1 MLPLVSALLAP
12 LAGVLIYVTMHH
24 RPRTVRLLDT
34 AVIVALPLLV
44 AAQVVPHAWADR
56 SLVLVV
62 VVALGAGLVAMVERL
77 SRTLARYTDD
87 ATILFAVLGIS
98 VHALVEGS
106 ALTTGASPAFVLA
119 VVVHRV
125 AIGLL
130 IWWLVVP
137 RHGAVA
143 AGAGRGSDP
152 GRHAWSGYV
161 VGTDVVTGLPFVDR
175 HLLEA
180 FVAGTLLHVV
190 LHQGRE
196 DHRH

>member
-12 LAGVLIYVTMHH
+12 LAGVLIYVTLHH
-24 RPRTVRLLDT
+24 RARTVRLLDT

-44 AAQVVPHAWADR
+44 AIQVLPHAWAER
-56 SLVLVV
+56 SLVPVV
-62 VVALGAGLVAMVERL
+62 VVALGAGLLAVVERL
-77 SRTLARYTDD
+77 SHTLARYTDD
-87 ATILFAVLGIS
+87 FTILFAVLGIS
-98 VHALVEGS
+98 AHALLEGS
-106 ALTTGASPAFVLA
+106 ALTAGASPAFVLA

-125 AIGLL
+125 ALGLL

-137 RHGAVA
+137 RHGAPL
-143 AGAGRGSDP
+143 AGAGVGVILV
-152 GRHAWSGYV
+152 ATVAGYV
-161 VGTDVVTGLPFVDR
+161 VGGGVMTDLAFVDSE
-175 HLLEA
+175 LLEA

>member
-12 LAGVLIYVTMHH
+12 LAGALIYVTMHH
-24 RPRTVRLLDT
+24 RARTVRLLDT
-34 AVIVALPLLV
+34 TVIVALPLLV
-44 AAQVVPHAWADR
+44 AVQVLPHAWAER
-56 SLVLVV
+56 SLVPVV
-62 VVALGAGLVAMVERL
+62 MVALGAGLVALVERL
-77 SRTLARYTDD
+77 SHTLARYTDD

-98 VHALVEGS
+98 VHALLEGS
-106 ALTTGASPAFVLA
+106 ALTAGASPAFVLA

-125 AIGLL
+125 TLGLL
-130 IWWLVVP
+130 IWWLVAP
-137 RHGAVA
+137 RHGARA
-143 AGAGRGSDP
+143 AGAGVAAILASTL
-152 GRHAWSGYV
+152 AGYV
-161 VGTDVVTGLPFVDR
+161 VGTGVVADLPFVDS

>member
-1 MLPLVSALLAP
+1 MVPIISALLAP

-24 RPRTVRLLDT
+24 RARTVRLLDT

-44 AAQVVPHAWADR
+44 AAQVAPHAWAER
-56 SLVLVV
+56 SLVPVV

-87 ATILFAVLGIS
+87 ATIVFAVLGIS

-106 ALTTGASPAFVLA
+106 ALTAGASPAFVLA
-119 VVVHRV
+119 VVAHRV
-125 AIGLL
+125 TLGLL

-137 RHGAVA
+137 RHGTRAAAAGVA
-143 AGAGRGSDP
+143 AILA
-152 GRHAWSGYV
+152 ATVAGYV
-161 VGTDVVTGLPFVDR
+161 VGTGVMADLPFVDS

>member
-1 MLPLVSALLAP
+1 MVPIISALLAP

-24 RPRTVRLLDT
+24 QARTVRLLDT

-44 AAQVVPHAWADR
+44 AVQVLPHAWGER
-56 SLVLVV
+56 SLVPVV
-62 VVALGAGLVAMVERL
+62 MVALGAGLVALVERL
-77 SRTLARYTDD
+77 SHTLARYTDD

-98 VHALVEGS
+98 VHALLEGS
-106 ALTTGASPAFVLA
+106 ALTAGASPAFVLA
-119 VVVHRV
+119 VVAHRV
-125 AIGLL
+125 TLGLL

-137 RHGAVA
+137 RHGTRAAAAGVA
-143 AGAGRGSDP
+143 AILA
-152 GRHAWSGYV
+152 ATVAGYV
-161 VGTDVVTGLPFVDR
+161 VGTGVMADLAFVDS

>member
-1 MLPLVSALLAP
+1 MFPLVSALLAP

-24 RPRTVRLLDT
+24 RARTVRLLDT

-44 AAQVVPHAWADR
+44 AIQVVPHAWAER
-56 SLVLVV
+56 SLVPVV
-62 VVALGAGLVAMVERL
+62 VVALGAGVVALVERL
-77 SRTLARYTDD
+77 SHTLARYTDD
-87 ATILFAVLGIS
+87 VTIVFAVLGLS

-106 ALTTGASPAFVLA
+106 ALTGGASPAFVLV

-125 AIGLL
+125 VLGLL

-137 RHGAVA
+137 RHGVRA
-143 AGAGRGSDP
+143 AGAGVAAILASTV
-152 GRHAWSGYV
+152 AGYL
-161 VGTDVVTGLPFVDR
+161 VGTGVMADLPFVDS

>member
-24 RPRTVRLLDT
+24 RARTVRLLDT

-44 AAQVVPHAWADR
+44 AAQVVQHAWAER
-56 SLVLVV
+56 SLAPIV
-62 VVALGAGLVAMVERL
+62 VVALGAGLLALVERL
-77 SRTLARYTDD
+77 SHKLARHTGDV
-87 ATILFAVLGIS
+87 TIVFAVLGLS

-106 ALTTGASPAFVLA
+106 ALTAGASPAFVLA
-119 VVVHRV
+119 VVAHRV
-125 AIGLL
+125 TLGLL

-137 RHGAVA
+137 RHGTRAAAAGVA
-143 AGAGRGSDP
+143 AILA
-152 GRHAWSGYV
+152 ATVAGYV
-161 VGTDVVTGLPFVDR
+161 VGTGVMADLPLVDS

>member
-24 RPRTVRLLDT
+24 RARTVRLLDT
-34 AVIVALPLLV
+34 TVIVALPLLV
-44 AAQVVPHAWADR
+44 AVQVLPHAWGER
-56 SLVLVV
+56 GLVPVV
-62 VVALGAGLVAMVERL
+62 MVAFGAGLVALVERL
-77 SRTLARYTDD
+77 SHTLARYTDD
-87 ATILFAVLGIS
+87 VTILFAVLGIS
-98 VHALVEGS
+98 VHALLEGS
-106 ALTTGASPAFVLA
+106 ALTAGASPAFVLA

-137 RHGAVA
+137 RHGVRA
-143 AGAGRGSDP
+143 AGAGVG
-152 GRHAWSGYV
+152 AIIAATLAGYV
-161 VGTDVVTGLPFVDR
+161 VGTGVMADLAFVDS

>member
-12 LAGVLIYVTMHH
+12 LAGALIYVTMHH
-24 RPRTVRLLDT
+24 RPRTVRVLDT

-44 AAQVVPHAWADR
+44 AVQVGPHAWAER
-56 SLVLVV
+56 SLVPVV
-62 VVALGAGLVAMVERL
+62 VVALGAGLLALVERL
-77 SRTLARYTDD
+77 SHTLARYTDD
-87 ATILFAVLGIS
+87 VTILFAVLGLS

-106 ALTTGASPAFVLA
+106 ALTAGASPAFVLA

-125 AIGLL
+125 ALGLL

-137 RHGAVA
+137 RHGTRAAAAGVA
-143 AGAGRGSDP
+143 AIMA
-152 GRHAWSGYV
+152 ATLAGYV
-161 VGTDVVTGLPFVDR
+161 LGTGVVTDVPLVDR
-175 HLLEA
+175 ALLEA

-190 LHQGRE
+190 FHQGRE

>member
-24 RPRTVRLLDT
+24 RARTIRLLDT

-44 AAQVVPHAWADR
+44 AVQVVPHAWEER
-56 SLVLVV
+56 SLVPVV
-62 VVALGAGLVAMVERL
+62 VVALGAGLLALVERL
-77 SRTLARYTDD
+77 SHTLARYTDD
-87 ATILFAVLGIS
+87 ATILFAVLAIS
-98 VHALVEGS
+98 VHALLEGS
-106 ALTTGASPAFVLA
+106 ALTAGASPAFVLA

-125 AIGLL
+125 GVGLL
-130 IWWLVVP
+130 IWWLVAP

-143 AGAGRGSDP
+143 AAAGVAAILVGTL
-152 GRHAWSGYV
+152 AGYV
-161 VGTDVVTGLPFVDR
+161 VGAGVLTDLPFVDS
-175 HLLEA
+175 HLVEA

>member
-34 AVIVALPLLV
+34 TVIVALPLLV
-44 AAQVVPHAWADR
+44 AVQVVPHAWAER
-56 SLVLVV
+56 SLAPVV
-62 VVALGAGLVAMVERL
+62 VVALGAGLLALVERL
-77 SRTLARYTDD
+77 SHTLARHTDD
-87 ATILFAVLGIS
+87 VTILFAVLGLS

-106 ALTTGASPAFVLA
+106 ALTAGASPTFVLA

-125 AIGLL
+125 ALGLL
-130 IWWLVVP
+130 IWWLVAP
-137 RHGAVA
+137 RHGVPVA
-143 AGAGRGSDP
+143 AAGV
-152 GRHAWSGYV
+152 AAIVAATLAGYV
-161 VGTDVVTGLPFVDR
+161 VGVGMMTDLPFVDSR
-175 HLLEA
+175 LLEA

-190 LHQGRE
+190 FHQGRE

>member
-1 MLPLVSALLAP
+1 MLPLISALLAP
-12 LAGVLIYVTMHH
+12 LAGVLIYVTLHH
-24 RPRTVRLLDT
+24 RARTVRLLDT

-44 AAQVVPHAWADR
+44 AVVVVPHAWAER
-56 SLVLVV
+56 SLVPVG
-62 VVALGAGLVAMVERL
+62 VVALGAGLLALVERL

-87 ATILFAVLGIS
+87 ATLVFAVLGIS

-106 ALTTGASPAFVLA
+106 ALTAGASPAFVLA

-125 AIGLL
+125 ALGLL

-137 RHGAVA
+137 RHGVRLAAAGVA
-143 AGAGRGSDP
+143 AILAGTVAGYVLGAG
-152 GRHAWSGYV
+152 V
-161 VGTDVVTGLPFVDR
+161 MTGLTFVDS

>member
-1 MLPLVSALLAP
+1 MVPIISALLAP

-24 RPRTVRLLDT
+24 RARTVRLLDT

-44 AAQVVPHAWADR
+44 AVQVLPHAWGER
-56 SLVLVV
+56 SLVPVV
-62 VVALGAGLVAMVERL
+62 MVALGAGLVALVERL
-77 SRTLARYTDD
+77 SHTLARYTDD

-98 VHALVEGS
+98 VHALLEGS
-106 ALTTGASPAFVLA
+106 ALTAGASPAFVLA
-119 VVVHRV
+119 VVAHRV
-125 AIGLL
+125 TLGLL

-137 RHGAVA
+137 RHGTRAAAAGVA
-143 AGAGRGSDP
+143 AILA
-152 GRHAWSGYV
+152 ATVAGYV
-161 VGTDVVTGLPFVDR
+161 VGTGVMADLAFVDS

>member
-1 MLPLVSALLAP
+1 MVPIISALLAP

-24 RPRTVRLLDT
+24 RARTVRLLDT

-44 AAQVVPHAWADR
+44 AAQVVPHAWAER
-56 SLVLVV
+56 SFVPVV

-87 ATILFAVLGIS
+87 ATIVFAVLGIS

-106 ALTTGASPAFVLA
+106 ALTAGASPAFVLA
-119 VVVHRV
+119 VVAHRV
-125 AIGLL
+125 TLGLL

-137 RHGAVA
+137 RHGTRAAAAGVA
-143 AGAGRGSDP
+143 AILA
-152 GRHAWSGYV
+152 ATVAGYV
-161 VGTDVVTGLPFVDR
+161 VGTGVMADLPFVDS

>member
-44 AAQVVPHAWADR
+44 AVQVLPHAWGER
-56 SLVLVV
+56 SLVPVV
-62 VVALGAGLVAMVERL
+62 MVAFGAGLVAVVERL

-87 ATILFAVLGIS
+87 VTILFAVLGIS

-106 ALTTGASPAFVLA
+106 ALTAGASPAFVLA
-119 VVVHRV
+119 VVAHRV

-137 RHGAVA
+137 RHGTVA
-143 AGAGRGSDP
+143 AGAGVAAILVGTL
-152 GRHAWSGYV
+152 AGYV
-161 VGTDVVTGLPFVDR
+161 VGTGVMTDLEFVDS

>member
-34 AVIVALPLLV
+34 TVIVALPLLV
-44 AAQVVPHAWADR
+44 AVQVVPHAWAER
-56 SLVLVV
+56 SLAPVV
-62 VVALGAGLVAMVERL
+62 VVALGAGLLALVERL
-77 SRTLARYTDD
+77 SHTLARHTDD
-87 ATILFAVLGIS
+87 VTILFAVLGLS

-106 ALTTGASPAFVLA
+106 ALTAGASPTFVLA

-125 AIGLL
+125 ALGLL
-130 IWWLVVP
+130 IWWLVAP
-137 RHGAVA
+137 RHGVPVA
-143 AGAGRGSDP
+143 AAGV
-152 GRHAWSGYV
+152 AAIVAATLAGYV
-161 VGTDVVTGLPFVDR
+161 VGAGIMTDVPFVDR
-175 HLLEA
+175 ALLEA

-190 LHQGRE
+190 FHQGRE

>member
-1 MLPLVSALLAP
+1 MVPIISALLAP

-24 RPRTVRLLDT
+24 RARTIRLLDT

-44 AAQVVPHAWADR
+44 AVQVVPHAWAER
-56 SLVLVV
+56 SMVPVL
-62 VVALGAGLVAMVERL
+62 VVALGAGLVALVERL

-87 ATILFAVLGIS
+87 ATIVFAVLGIS

-106 ALTTGASPAFVLA
+106 ALTAGASPAFVLA
-119 VVVHRV
+119 VVAHRV
-125 AIGLL
+125 TLGLL

-137 RHGAVA
+137 RHGTRAAAAGVA
-143 AGAGRGSDP
+143 AILA
-152 GRHAWSGYV
+152 ATVAGYV
-161 VGTDVVTGLPFVDR
+161 VGTGVMADLPFVDS

>member
-1 MLPLVSALLAP
+1 MLPIVSALLAP

-24 RPRTVRLLDT
+24 RARTVRLLDA

-44 AAQVVPHAWADR
+44 AIQVLPHAWADR
-56 SLVLVV
+56 SLVPVV
-62 VVALGAGLVAMVERL
+62 VVALGAGLVAVVERL
-77 SRTLARYTDD
+77 SHTLARHTDD
-87 ATILFAVLGIS
+87 VTILFAVLGLS

-106 ALTTGASPAFVLA
+106 ALTAGASPAFVMA

-125 AIGLL
+125 ALGLL
-130 IWWLVVP
+130 IWWLVAP
-137 RHGAVA
+137 RHGAAMAFAGIA
-143 AGAGRGSDP
+143 AIICATLAGYLVGAGLMTELAVVD
-152 GRHAWSGYV
+152 GR
-161 VGTDVVTGLPFVDR
+161 
-175 HLLEA
+175 LLEA

>member
-24 RPRTVRLLDT
+24 RARTVRLLDT
-34 AVIVALPLLV
+34 TVIVALPLLV
-44 AAQVVPHAWADR
+44 AVQVLPHAWGER
-56 SLVLVV
+56 SLVPVV
-62 VVALGAGLVAMVERL
+62 MVALGAGLVALVERL
-77 SRTLARYTDD
+77 SHTLARYTDD

-98 VHALVEGS
+98 VHALLEGS
-106 ALTTGASPAFVLA
+106 ALTAGASPAFVLA

-125 AIGLL
+125 ALGLL
-130 IWWLVVP
+130 IWWLVAP
-137 RHGAVA
+137 RHGVRA
-143 AGAGRGSDP
+143 AGAGVG
-152 GRHAWSGYV
+152 AIIAATLAGYV
-161 VGTDVVTGLPFVDR
+161 VGTGVMTDLAFVDS
-175 HLLEA
+175 HLMEA